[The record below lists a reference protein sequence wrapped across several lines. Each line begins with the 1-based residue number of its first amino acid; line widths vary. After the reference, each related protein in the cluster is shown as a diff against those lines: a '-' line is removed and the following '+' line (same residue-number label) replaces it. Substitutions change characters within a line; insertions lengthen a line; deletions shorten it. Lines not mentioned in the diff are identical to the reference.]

1 MQSVPGRSVKVGVQ
15 MQDQPFS
22 PVESGKEFR
31 HGIVKQANLERTPS
45 VFDGYRSCNNPPA
58 RPLRAGP
65 LYTLWFV
72 EHARLVEGPEGGG
85 SRPPRILLVEDDL
98 TIRQMTQL
106 ALERDGFAVSTA
118 HDGASGLAAFRA
130 QPPDL
135 VILDVMLPGVDGV
148 SVCRTIRERSVVPI
162 VMLTARTDPVDVVL
176 GLEAGADDYVT
187 KPFEPS
193 ILAARLRAVLR
204 RVARHDASPVLRVG
218 DVEIDRQAME
228 VRVGTELV
236 SLTPT
241 EYRLL
246 LELAEHS
253 GVVLSRERL
262 LEEVWGYVWAG
273 DTRLVDMHVRRLRA
287 KIGPE
292 TIETVR
298 GAGYKLVRG

>member
-1 MQSVPGRSVKVGVQ
+1 M
-15 MQDQPFS
+15 
-22 PVESGKEFR
+22 
-31 HGIVKQANLERTPS
+31 
-45 VFDGYRSCNNPPA
+45 
-58 RPLRAGP
+58 
-65 LYTLWFV
+65 

-148 SVCRTIRERSVVPI
+148 SVCRTIREKSVVPI

-218 DVEIDRQAME
+218 EVEIDRQGME

-253 GVVLSRERL
+253 GAVLSRERL

-298 GAGYKLVRG
+298 GAGYKLVKG